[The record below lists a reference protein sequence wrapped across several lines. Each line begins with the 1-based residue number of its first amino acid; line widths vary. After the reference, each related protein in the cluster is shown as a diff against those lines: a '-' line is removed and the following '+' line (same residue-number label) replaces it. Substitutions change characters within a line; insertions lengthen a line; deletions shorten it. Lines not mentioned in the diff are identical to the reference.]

1 MASPSKKLTD
11 VFQNSHILRE
21 EAKTCV
27 YFCIWKKLCP
37 EKIFNYLTCNL
48 NSLSQLV
55 TFLANKET
63 TMVYENV
70 LATIGNTP
78 LIRLDRVC
86 KEIPGTILG
95 KIEAFN
101 PGHSAKDRIALFM
114 VENAEKQ
121 GKIKPGDTIIEAT
134 SGNTGFSLAMICGMK
149 GYKCVLTVTSKASQE
164 KLALLRSMGAEVVV
178 CPADVAPNDPRS
190 YYSQAEQLAC
200 DTPNSYYLGQNYDL
214 DNSNAHYHTTGPEIW
229 RDTEGKITH
238 FICCVG
244 TGGSLS
250 GTARYLKEQ
259 NPAIQII
266 GIDAYGSILKKYWET
281 GTYDV
286 AEIYPWKV
294 EGLGKT
300 IIPENV
306 AFELID
312 DFVKVTDRNSAVRAR
327 QMALKEGLML
337 GYSSGAALEGV
348 FKLRKHLKPEDVVVV
363 LMPDHGSRYLGK
375 IYNDDWMN
383 QQGFLPTPTDELHQT
398 SPYSYQ
404 HLKRIYKVYRRK
416 YSRYIRQ
423 TLKI

>member
-1 MASPSKKLTD
+1 M
-11 VFQNSHILRE
+11 Q
-21 EAKTCV
+21 
-27 YFCIWKKLCP
+27 P
-37 EKIFNYLTCNL
+37 ENFARQAVRRIIVTE
-48 NSLSQLV
+48 NSLSQPVLNQ
-55 TFLANKET
+55 ANKET
-63 TMVYENV
+63 TMIYESV

-86 KEIPGTILG
+86 KDIPGTILG
-95 KIEAFN
+95 KIEAYN
-101 PGHSAKDRIALFM
+101 PGHSAKDRIALYM
-114 VENAEKQ
+114 VDQAEKE
-121 GKIKPGDTIIEAT
+121 GKLHPGDTIIEAT
-134 SGNTGFSLAMICGMK
+134 SGNTGFSLAMICSMK

-164 KLALLRSMGAEVVV
+164 KLSLLRSMGAEVVV
-178 CPADVAPNDPRS
+178 CPADATADDPRS
-190 YYSQAEQLAC
+190 YYSRAEQLAQ
-200 DTPNSYYLGQNYDL
+200 DIPNSYYLGQNFNL
-214 DNSNAHYHTTGPEIW
+214 DNSNAHYYTTGPEIW
-229 RDTEGKITH
+229 RETEGKITH

-259 NPAIQII
+259 NPDIHVI
-266 GIDAYGSILKKYWET
+266 GIDAYGSVLKKYWET
-281 GTYDV
+281 GLLDQS
-286 AEIYPWKV
+286 EIYPWKV

-348 FKLRKHLKPEDVVVV
+348 FKLRKHLNPEDVVVV

-375 IYNDDWMN
+375 VYNDDWMK
-383 QQGFLPTPTDELHQT
+383 QQGFLHTPTDDLHHSSQ
-398 SPYSYQ
+398 YSYQ